1 MQDSHFRVWS
11 IFLGLVIFI
20 AGSMSLLGR
29 FEPVAQLDTAGYS
42 DFPVDRLDNALNSQR
57 TFVYPLILKAFQ
69 WLFGSNALL
78 PFFQYSVS
86 ALACGAFMRT
96 LMRCGWQPG
105 LALGATLPMMTSLL
119 VLDYTHLVTPDL
131 VAQSFAILA
140 VSSWLS
146 ILHKGGG
153 LLHWVLLSTWM
164 FLAYQTKPAYLF
176 LLVFVP
182 VGGAIARWWLFAEPR
197 DSLVLGVKLAIA
209 SFVPFLGWCTLRWVL
224 VGHFGL
230 VAFGGYNIV
239 GIAGQLLQREWVDEL
254 SADVQPLAQEILER
268 REQRQDWKNK
278 ISYSTYESQYNP
290 MVWEIAVPAA
300 SKLYGNDSRAMNFE
314 LSRFSKEV
322 IATKPVSYLIWL
334 ALAAN
339 NAFKQC
345 LELTILNPMV
355 TLSMF
360 AILLFH
366 SLRWKLRKSETS
378 APAMEDIR
386 SVQAYQTMVWLG
398 IGYAMCSLALVIL
411 VETPISRYCG
421 PAAIFLSSL
430 PGMLAVSMF
439 RWIHSLRANQVIHD

>member
-1 MQDSHFRVWS
+1 M
-11 IFLGLVIFI
+11 FI
-20 AGSMSLLGR
+20 GGAMNLLGR
-29 FEPVAQLDTAGYS
+29 FEPIAQLDTAGYS
-42 DFPVDRLDNALNSQR
+42 DFPVDRFENALNSQR

-69 WLFGSNALL
+69 GMFGSFALL
-78 PFFQYSVS
+78 PLFQYAVS
-86 ALACGAFMRT
+86 ALASGTFMAT

-105 LALGATLPMMTSLL
+105 LALGATLPIMTSLL
-119 VLDYTHLVTPDL
+119 VLDYTHLITPDL

-146 ILHKGGG
+146 IVHKGSG
-153 LLHWVLLSTWM
+153 LLQWVLLGTWI

-182 VGGAIARWWLFAEPR
+182 LGGAIARWWLFAEQR
-197 DSLVLGVKLAIA
+197 DSLVLGVKFAIA
-209 SFVPFLGWCTLRWVL
+209 SFVPFLSWCTFRWVL

-254 SADVQPLAQEILER
+254 SADVQPLAKEILER
-268 REQRQDWKNK
+268 REQRKDWSSK

-300 SKLYGNDSRAMNFE
+300 SKLYGNDSRAMNLE
-314 LSRFSKEV
+314 LSRFSREV

-334 ALAAN
+334 GLAAN
-339 NAFKQC
+339 NAVKQC

-355 TLSMF
+355 GLSLIAM
-360 AILLFH
+360 LLFH
-366 SLRWKLRKSETS
+366 SLHWKRRKSKTS
-378 APAMEDIR
+378 ATSPFD
-386 SVQAYQTMVWLG
+386 SDQAYQTIVWLG

-421 PAAIFLSSL
+421 PSAVFIPSL
-430 PGMLAVSMF
+430 PVMLAVSMF
-439 RWIHSLRANQVIHD
+439 RWIRSLGANQVIHD

>member
-1 MQDSHFRVWS
+1 M
-11 IFLGLVIFI
+11 FI
-20 AGSMSLLGR
+20 GGVMNLLGR
-29 FEPVAQLDTAGYS
+29 FGPVTQLDTAGYI
-42 DFPVDRLDNALNSQR
+42 DFPVDRFENALNSQR

-69 WLFGSNALL
+69 GMFGSFALL
-78 PFFQYSVS
+78 PLFQYAVS
-86 ALACGAFMRT
+86 ALASGTFMAT
-96 LMRCGWQPG
+96 LVRCGWQPG
-105 LALGATLPMMTSLL
+105 LALGATLPIMTSLL

-131 VAQSFAILA
+131 VAQSLAILA

-146 ILHKGGG
+146 IVHKGDG
-153 LLHWVLLSTWM
+153 LLQWVLLGTWI

-182 VGGAIARWWLFAEPR
+182 IGGAIARWWLFAEQR
-197 DSLVLGVKLAIA
+197 DSLVLGIKFAIA
-209 SFVPFLGWCTLRWVL
+209 SFVPFLSWCTFRWVL

-239 GIAGQLLQREWVDEL
+239 GIAGQLLQREWVDKL
-254 SADVQPLAQEILER
+254 SVDVQPLAKEILER
-268 REQRQDWKNK
+268 REQRKDWSSK

-300 SKLYGNDSRAMNFE
+300 SKLYGNDSRAMNLE
-314 LSRFSKEV
+314 LSRFSREV

-339 NAFKQC
+339 NAVKQC

-355 TLSMF
+355 ALSLF
-360 AILLFH
+360 AMLLLH
-366 SLRWKLRKSETS
+366 SLHWKRRKSNAS
-378 APAMEDIR
+378 AISPIGSD
-386 SVQAYQTMVWLG
+386 QAYQTIVWLG

-421 PAAIFLSSL
+421 PAAVFIPSL
-430 PGMLAVSMF
+430 PVMLAVSMF
-439 RWIHSLRANQVIHD
+439 RWIRSQGANQVIHD